1 MMLNRILSVSVIPHS
16 IELYSSPL
24 HRITHFQKEATRHRS
39 TGSAFR
45 WAITGSA
52 EHLMNHLENQVK
64 DLGLEFVCHADE
76 NLGVETNAGY
86 VQGTTDKGVRRLRQ
100 GDA

>member
-1 MMLNRILSVSVIPHS
+1 MSRTRI
-16 IELYSSPL
+16 SSFLPFRL
-24 HRITHFQKEATRHRS
+24 TKKPGSTPFSMVMEATRHRS

-52 EHLMNHLENQVK
+52 EHLMNHLKNQVK